1 MGMEGWCRTPRP
13 SAVTA
18 WALLLTLV
26 ATLAAAFGVPKV
38 ASASAPFVT
47 ENLSFRASDGT
58 ELHAEVGG
66 TGSLTARPVIVED
79 SPYAPAVSTLAWVG
93 SAFNVVELQWRGT
106 GVSGGSL
113 DAAGPEDQSD
123 LSQFLGWACGQ
134 PWSNGRLG
142 LYGFSASAIVV
153 YNALHLP
160 LPCVKAAAL
169 MAGTTDLYRDLLDIG
184 GIPNI
189 TAGVYVEAA
198 IGGETLLDGLAR
210 AKQQPSSV
218 PATALGYAA
227 AGAQVLSNPTE
238 DAFWQQR
245 NFQGDLDHIP
255 ILADTSFYD
264 VEPDGPF
271 AAFNATKA
279 FGSHLLVYGAHD
291 GSPAGLPGPFP
302 QYENWFDHYLL
313 GQPLSSANQPVVS
326 AYLSNGS
333 RAQFL
338 DGNVTHLTGSSWPLA
353 GTQWTTLYLSSTR
366 SAAVPSVNDGTLAA
380 VPQIRARQIY
390 PFLPSEVTETD
401 LHNTSVLDGELDQLG
416 QTVPELNDMA
426 LSAPTSLTYTS
437 APLGSSFTMV
447 GPGALDIDLASSA
460 PYTDI
465 YAVVAD
471 VEPDGTAY
479 PIATGALRTTYPSL
493 LSGCSL
499 TDAQGEVV
507 DPCND
512 YAQSSLALPGV
523 ARSYQVELMPMGNV
537 FAPGSRIRLYILG
550 TPLDQLGAPP
560 GLNTVVLGGEHGS
573 RLVLPGLGDL
583 EF

>member
-198 IGGETLLDGLAR
+198 IGGETLLNGLAR